1 MKSGTPCTTADM
13 KVPAIK
19 TVMPPMITAEQRPPS
34 MTGPTAMRLAAAAA
48 EKAGRVINVTDDLP
62 KTFVITT
69 PPGKKAGEDMV
80 YLCQLSTGTLKKRSG
95 R

>member
-1 MKSGTPCTTADM
+1 
-13 KVPAIK
+13 
-19 TVMPPMITAEQRPPS
+19 
-34 MTGPTAMRLAAAAA
+34 
-48 EKAGRVINVTDDLP
+48 VTDDLP

-69 PPGKKAGEDMV
+69 PPGKKTGEDMV

>member
-1 MKSGTPCTTADM
+1 M
-13 KVPAIK
+13 
-19 TVMPPMITAEQRPPS
+19 
-34 MTGPTAMRLAAAAA
+34 
-48 EKAGRVINVTDDLP
+48 TDDLP

-69 PPGKKAGEDMV
+69 TPGKKAGEDMV

>member
-1 MKSGTPCTTADM
+1 MFLAGTVRA
-13 KVPAIK
+13 
-19 TVMPPMITAEQRPPS
+19 
-34 MTGPTAMRLAAAAA
+34 
-48 EKAGRVINVTDDLP
+48 P

-69 PPGKKAGEDMV
+69 PPGKKTGEDMV

>member
-1 MKSGTPCTTADM
+1 M

-48 EKAGRVINVTDDLP
+48 EKASARAP
-62 KTFVITT
+62 ARAE
-69 PPGKKAGEDMV
+69 P
-80 YLCQLSTGTLKKRSG
+80 
-95 R
+95 

>member
-1 MKSGTPCTTADM
+1 MYLHLGQETVVRERD
-13 KVPAIK
+13 IIRK
-19 TVMPPMITAEQRPPS
+19 TLNE
-34 MTGPTAMRLAAAAA
+34 A

-69 PPGKKAGEDMV
+69 PPGKKTGEDMV
-80 YLCQLSTGTLKKRSG
+80 YLCQLSTGTLRKRSG